1 MKLDIQIYSFLYSF
15 GFGCIFCFVLDFLN
29 KVIIKLKKILKVLLS
44 FLFVMLISILYFY
57 GLLFINNGVYT
68 FTGDWETATL
78 TLGSDTAAKNVYT
91 PTLQNVRTM
100 MSPLTLKNRFIEE
113 KFNTSRRT
121 IGRIVLRKQ
130 IATKIIANTRPIHCE
145 ATEA

>member
-57 GLLFINNGVYT
+57 GLLFINNGVYRELLNFSNDT
-68 FTGDWETATL
+68 IL
-78 TLGSDTAAKNVYT
+78 LCLSDSLYDKKEFV
-91 PTLQNVRTM
+91 
-100 MSPLTLKNRFIEE
+100 
-113 KFNTSRRT
+113 
-121 IGRIVLRKQ
+121 
-130 IATKIIANTRPIHCE
+130 
-145 ATEA
+145 